1 MIRCETF
8 TIDNPRWTAALG
20 RLRHD
25 FYHVPSYVK
34 LDAERIKATPE
45 AMLISDNERL
55 FFVPYLVRACS
66 PLSLETQEP
75 IFDVISPYGYPGI
88 LLSDAGRDAS
98 FAAEGLAAFRST
110 LSARNVCSAFL
121 RMHPILGSDFT
132 TLFAPEVFAAACET
146 VAVDLQ
152 HSEADLLKQIREG
165 HRRTYKKCLGLGYTA
180 RIVSLADVIE
190 PFIDLY
196 EQTMNR
202 VHATDIYYFDRAY
215 FSGLAHLPGVHCC
228 VIESKSTIVAACV
241 FFECD
246 GIVNAHLGGTLT
258 GFLSKSPFTM
268 AMIEAILWAKS
279 RGNRWLNLGGGVGG
293 RFDSL
298 FHFKS
303 GFADTRF
310 QFLTSR
316 LVINESKY
324 QQLVRIKAQEKDSS
338 PESLLNSGFF
348 PAYRA

>member
-8 TIDNPRWTAALG
+8 AMDDPRWTATLG

-25 FYHVPSYVK
+25 FYHVPSYAK

-45 AMLISDNERL
+45 AILVSDNERL
-55 FFVPYLVRACS
+55 FFVPYLVRACN
-66 PLSLETQEP
+66 LLNLETQEP
-75 IFDVISPYGYPGI
+75 IFDVVSPYGYPGI
-88 LLSDAGRDAS
+88 LISDAGRDAA
-98 FAAEGLAAFRST
+98 FAAEGLAAFQST

-132 TLFAPEVFAAACET
+132 TLFAPGVFAAACET
-146 VAVDLQ
+146 VTVDLHQ
-152 HSEADLLKQIREG
+152 SDADLLKKMREG
-165 HRRTYKKCLGLGYTA
+165 HRRTYKKCIKLGYAA
-180 RIVSLADVIE
+180 RIVSLTDVIE
-190 PFIDLY
+190 QFVDLY

-202 VHATDIYYFDRAY
+202 VHATDIYYFDSEY
-215 FSGLAHLPGVHCC
+215 FLGLAHSPGVHCC
-228 VIESKSTIVAACV
+228 VIESQSTIAAACI

-246 GIVNAHLGGTLT
+246 GIVTAHLGGTLT

-268 AMIEAILWAKS
+268 AMVEAIFWAKS

-303 GFADTRF
+303 GFADTRS

-324 QQLVRIKAQEKDSS
+324 QQLVLLKAREMQTSAEA
-338 PESLLNSGFF
+338 LLSSGFF